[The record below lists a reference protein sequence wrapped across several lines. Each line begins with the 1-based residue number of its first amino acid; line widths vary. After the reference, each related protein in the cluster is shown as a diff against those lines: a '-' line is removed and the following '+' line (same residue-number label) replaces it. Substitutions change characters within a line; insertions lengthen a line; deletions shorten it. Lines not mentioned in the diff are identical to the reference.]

1 MMDEDEAGIETANE
15 DYWFKIVEFFQHNSA
30 VIESEDSG
38 FKVLFFDELSEG
50 VFDSIEFDSLE
61 DAETALKSHGFTNYN
76 EDQEG
81 YSFIVKAHDW
91 AVIES
96 EGSGF
101 KILFFDECGGGVFD
115 SIEFDSLEDAKTALK
130 RNGFRNYNKDQ
141 EVHDFIG
148 KPKAP
153 LRGGA
158 HLINSIYSSG
168 RFWY

>member
-1 MMDEDEAGIETANE
+1 MHEDKAGFETTNE
-15 DYWFKIVEFFQHNSA
+15 DYWYKIVEFFQHNSA

-38 FKVLFFDELSEG
+38 FK
-50 VFDSIEFDSLE
+50 
-61 DAETALKSHGFTNYN
+61 
-76 EDQEG
+76 
-81 YSFIVKAHDW
+81 
-91 AVIES
+91 
-96 EGSGF
+96 
-101 KILFFDECGGGVFD
+101 ILFFNEFGGGIFD